1 MDAKRYI
8 VLLSKMSVKK
18 LSTITL
24 LITFILLTGVT
35 EEESI
40 DLYMNKLQ
48 SFSVHIISKEQVLIV
63 KKYYLE
69 NSNKSPNLEERH
81 IVRKAFNSQ
90 KKKLKKEWENRYKI
104 PWPKIVINKEITF
117 EAHHIIPINSGGK
130 NYWWNITPLSTRN
143 HKLLHETLE
152 EKGCFSHN
160 FIEKK
165 IVRFILRIKMLIKPI
180 FKKYTYRNNI
190 KYYRKQKLQIS

>member
-1 MDAKRYI
+1 MDARRYI
-8 VLLSKMSVKK
+8 LLLSRMSFNK
-18 LSTITL
+18 LSTIIL
-24 LITFILLTGVT
+24 LIILILIYGTSD
-35 EEESI
+35 EESFE
-40 DLYMNKLQ
+40 LYINKLQ
-48 SFSVHIISKEQVLIV
+48 SFSVHIISKEQALFV

-69 NSNKSPNLEERH
+69 KSNKSPNLEERH

-90 KKKLKKEWENRYKI
+90 KRKLKKEWENYYKL

-130 NYWWNITPLSTRN
+130 NYWWNVTPLSSRN

-165 IVRFILRIKMLIKPI
+165 IVRFILRIKMIIEPI
-180 FKKYTYRNNI
+180 FKKYIYRNNI
-190 KYYRKQKLQIS
+190 NYYRKQKLQIS

>member
-1 MDAKRYI
+1 MDGRRYI
-8 VLLSKMSVKK
+8 ILLSKMSVKK
-18 LSTITL
+18 LSTIIL
-24 LITFILLTGVT
+24 LITFILFTGVT
-35 EEESI
+35 EEEAI
-40 DLYMNKLQ
+40 ELYMNKLHLV
-48 SFSVHIISKEQVLIV
+48 SVHIISKEQTLFV

-81 IVRKAFNSQ
+81 IVRKEFNQQ
-90 KKKLKKEWENRYKI
+90 KKKLKKEWENYYKI
-104 PWPKIVINKEITF
+104 PWPKIVISKEITF
-117 EAHHIIPINSGGK
+117 EAHHIIPINSGGQ

-165 IVRFILRIKMLIKPI
+165 IVRFVLRIKMLIEPI
-180 FKKYTYRNNI
+180 FRKYTYRNNI
-190 KYYRKQKLQIS
+190 NYYRKQKLQIS

>member
-1 MDAKRYI
+1 M

-24 LITFILLTGVT
+24 LITFILFTRVT
-35 EEESI
+35 EEEAME
-40 DLYMNKLQ
+40 LYMNKLQ
-48 SFSVHIISKEQVLIV
+48 SVSVHIISKEQTLIV

-81 IVRKAFNSQ
+81 IERKEFNQQ
-90 KKKLKKEWENRYKI
+90 KKKLKKDWENYYKI
-104 PWPKIVINKEITF
+104 PWPKILINKEITF

-152 EKGCFSHN
+152 EKGCFSHK
-160 FIEKK
+160 FIERR
-165 IVRFILRIKMLIKPI
+165 IIRFILRIKMIIEPI
-180 FKKYTYRNNI
+180 FKKYTYRNNVN
-190 KYYRKQKLQIS
+190 YYRKQKLQIS